1 MFYCILLV
9 YELFFGGLAY
19 VMYLFIYGHFIIFF
33 LFLTHNVVFA
43 PRTHLGPRGTPP
55 TRRLATGH
63 SEKPSHHHREC
74 QIFPRAHRIP
84 LGHTRGILPSTP
96 TEALRATPRSFRG
109 ACEEMPRHTIL
120 GVGHYRATSCHSMT
134 VKPISLNPCHPAP
147 GMMPRRHRDVTE
159 EVPYQKTP

>member
-1 MFYCILLV
+1 MVSLDSFYTTSLLT
-9 YELFFGGLAY
+9 LHITPDNG
-19 VMYLFIYGHFIIFF
+19 IYF
-33 LFLTHNVVFA
+33 THVINNITPSLNTVH
-43 PRTHLGPRGTPP
+43 THLGGRGNSAHTSDGNRAHRETTAHHRERQLFARAHRGTPAASSRVRP
-55 TRRLATGH
+55 PRH
-63 SEKPSHHHREC
+63 SE
-74 QIFPRAHRIP
+74 P
-84 LGHTRGILPSTP
+84 L
-96 TEALRATPRSFRG
+96 RG